1 MVKAVNMD
9 ESPNTLGNPPKE
21 VKSTEVSISNPDEEV
36 EFIVDHGSDDLN
48 IDAVSKKAM
57 GGTELMQKWLF
68 EELNKREPGIQDK
81 FQWIMTRVRKLD
93 PEKQR
98 ILWVHD
104 LAGDPEVQ
112 HLKDKENWNK
122 FERIV
127 FVSHW
132 QQYQFKT
139 HLGFP
144 YDKGVVI
151 QNAIRPIPEHEKPKV
166 DGKINV
172 CYFSTPHRGLELL
185 LNAWEFM
192 TKTLEEGLNAELN
205 IYSSFKL
212 YDRPHL
218 DEQFRH
224 IYKRAQ
230 DMDGVNYHGTVSNDE
245 IREALKTQHIMAY
258 PSIYEETSCIT
269 LMEAASAGCLCVVP
283 NLGALPET
291 GANFPWMYG
300 YEEDP
305 DKHAQVHGHILGRAI
320 QHFWDDDVQNLLKI
334 QRSYFDMF
342 YNWDLRAGQWQQFL
356 HAIEDTPEVKAQK
369 EAVRK
374 EVEEEPE
381 YTIVEPDG
389 FLVDDGTAS

>member
-21 VKSTEVSISNPDEEV
+21 SKPVELSISNPDEEV
-36 EFIVDHGSDDLN
+36 EFIVDHGKDDLD

-98 ILWVHD
+98 LLWIHD
-104 LAGDPEVQ
+104 LASDPEVQ
-112 HLKDKENWNK
+112 HLKDPENWKK

-151 QNAIRPIPEHEKPKV
+151 QNAIRPIPEHEKPTV

-192 TKTLEEGLNAELN
+192 TKTLKEGLNAELN
-205 IYSSFKL
+205 IFSSFKL
-212 YDRPHL
+212 FDRPHL
-218 DEQFRH
+218 D
-224 IYKRAQ
+224 
-230 DMDGVNYHGTVSNDE
+230 
-245 IREALKTQHIMAY
+245 
-258 PSIYEETSCIT
+258 
-269 LMEAASAGCLCVVP
+269 
-283 NLGALPET
+283 
-291 GANFPWMYG
+291 
-300 YEEDP
+300 
-305 DKHAQVHGHILGRAI
+305 
-320 QHFWDDDVQNLLKI
+320 
-334 QRSYFDMF
+334 
-342 YNWDLRAGQWQQFL
+342 
-356 HAIEDTPEVKAQK
+356 
-369 EAVRK
+369 
-374 EVEEEPE
+374 
-381 YTIVEPDG
+381 
-389 FLVDDGTAS
+389 

>member
-9 ESPNTLGNPPKE
+9 ESPNTLGNSPKE
-21 VKSTEVSISNPDEEV
+21 SKPVELSISNPDEEV
-36 EFIVDHGSDDLN
+36 EFIVDHGKDDLD

-68 EELNKREPGIQDK
+68 EELNKRESGIQDK

-98 ILWVHD
+98 LLWIHD
-104 LAGDPEVQ
+104 LASDPEVQ
-112 HLKDKENWNK
+112 HLKDPENWKK

-192 TKTLEEGLNAELN
+192 TKTLKEGLNAELN

-230 DMDGVNYHGTVSNDE
+230 DMDGVNYYGTVSYNE

-269 LMEAASAGCLCVVP
+269 MMEACSAGCLVVVP

-320 QHFWDDDVQNLLKI
+320 AHYWDDDVQNLLKI

-342 YNWDLRAGQWQQFL
+342 YNWDLRSGQWQQFL
-356 HAIEDTPEVKAQK
+356 HAIEDSPEVQAQK
-369 EAVRK
+369 EAIRK
-374 EVEEEPE
+374 EVEEEAE
-381 YTIVEPDG
+381 YEIIE
-389 FLVDDGTAS
+389 DGTAS

>member
-1 MVKAVNMD
+1 MVKAVNID

-21 VKSTEVSISNPDEEV
+21 SKPTEISISNPDDEV
-36 EFIVDHGSDDLN
+36 EFVVETGNDDLN
-48 IDAVSKKAM
+48 IDAVSKNAL
-57 GGTELMQKWLF
+57 GGTELMKMWLF
-68 EELNKREPGIQDK
+68 KELDKREPGIQDK
-81 FQWIMTRVRKLD
+81 FQWIMTRVRKFD

-98 ILWVHD
+98 ILWIHD
-104 LAGDPEVQ
+104 LANDPEVQ
-112 HLKDKENWNK
+112 HLKDPENWK
-122 FERIV
+122 QFERIV

-132 QQYQFKT
+132 QQYQFKV

-144 YDKGVVI
+144 YEKGVVI
-151 QNAIRPIPEHEKPKV
+151 QNAIYPIPEHKKPKV

-185 LNAWEFM
+185 LNAWDFLRN
-192 TKTLEEGLNAELN
+192 TLKEGLNAELN

-224 IYKRAQ
+224 IYKRAEG
-230 DMDGVNYHGTVSNDE
+230 MDGVNYYGTVSNDE
-245 IREALKTQHIMAY
+245 IRESLKNQHIMAY

-269 LMEAASAGCLCVVP
+269 LMEACSAGCLAVVP

-342 YNWDLRAGQWQQFL
+342 YNWDLRSGQWQQFL
-356 HAIEDTPEVKAQK
+356 HAIEDPPEVKAQK

-374 EVEEEPE
+374 EVEEEAE
-381 YTIVEPDG
+381 YEIIE
-389 FLVDDGTAS
+389 DGTTS

>member
-9 ESPNTLGNPPKE
+9 ESPNTLGNPPKNSE
-21 VKSTEVSISNPDEEV
+21 PKTVSIANPDDDV
-36 EFIVDHGSDDLN
+36 EFVVETGNDDLQLN
-48 IDAVSKKAM
+48 AVSDKAI
-57 GGTELMQKWLF
+57 GGTELMRNWLF
-68 EELNKREPGIQDK
+68 TELEKREPGIKDK
-81 FQWIMTRVRKLD
+81 FQWISTRVRGLED
-93 PEKQR
+93 KQR

-104 LAGDPEVQ
+104 LANDPEVQ
-112 HLKDKENWNK
+112 HLKDKENWNQ

-132 QQYQFKT
+132 QQHMFKT

-144 YDKGVVI
+144 YEKGVVI
-151 QNAIRPIPEHEKPKV
+151 QNAIYPIPEHEKPK

-192 TKTLEEGLNAELN
+192 RKELKGGLNAELN
-205 IYSSFKL
+205 VYSSFKI
-212 YDRPHL
+212 YDRGHL

-224 IYKRAQ
+224 IYKRAEE
-230 DMDGVNYHGTVSNDE
+230 MDGVNYHGTVSNDE
-245 IREALKTQHIMAY
+245 IREMLKTQHVMAY
-258 PSIYEETSCIT
+258 PSIYEETSCLT
-269 LMEAASAGCLCVVP
+269 LIEACSAGCLCVIP

-300 YEEDP
+300 YEEDH

-320 QHFWDDDVQNLLKI
+320 EHFWDDDVQNLLKI

-342 YNWDLRAGQWQQFL
+342 YNWNLRSGQWQQFL
-356 HAIEDTPEVKAQK
+356 HAIEDPPEIKEQK
-369 EAVRK
+369 EAIRK
-374 EVEEEPE
+374 EVEEEAE
-381 YTIVEPDG
+381 FEVIEK
-389 FLVDDGTAS
+389 DGTAS

>member
-9 ESPNTLGNPPKE
+9 ESPNTLGNPPK
-21 VKSTEVSISNPDEEV
+21 KSNSETISIVNPDDDV
-36 EFIVDHGSDDLN
+36 EFVVDHSSDDLD

-68 EELNKREPGIQDK
+68 EQLDKREPGIQDK

-98 ILWVHD
+98 ILWIHD

-112 HLKDKENWNK
+112 HLKNKDTWNQ
-122 FERIV
+122 FERII

-132 QQYQFKT
+132 QQHQFRT

-144 YDKGVVI
+144 FSKGVVI
-151 QNAIRPIPEHEKPKV
+151 QNAIHPIPEHEKPKV

-192 TKTLEEGLNAELN
+192 TKTLKEGLNAELN

-224 IYKRAQ
+224 IYKRAA

-269 LMEAASAGCLCVVP
+269 LMEASSAGCLCVVP

-300 YEEDP
+300 FEEDP
-305 DKHAQVHGHILGRAI
+305 EKHAQVHGHILGRAI

-342 YNWDLRAGQWQQFL
+342 YNWDLRSGQWQQFL
-356 HAIEDTPEVKAQK
+356 HAIEDTPELKAQK
-369 EAVRK
+369 ESIRK
-374 EVEEEPE
+374 DVEEETE
-381 YTIVEPDG
+381 YEIIE
-389 FLVDDGTAS
+389 DDSTS